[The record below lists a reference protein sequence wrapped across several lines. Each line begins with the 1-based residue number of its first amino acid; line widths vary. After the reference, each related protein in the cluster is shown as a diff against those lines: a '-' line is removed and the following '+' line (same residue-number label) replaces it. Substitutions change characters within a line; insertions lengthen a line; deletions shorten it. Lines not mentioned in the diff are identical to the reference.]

1 MGTKPKCVC
10 LNDDNQVKK
19 WGVGRGAETAH
30 RHLPHKHEEEK
41 QRADPNAHIKSGRGR
56 DHPQSQGVGMGFPQ
70 GKLNSYI
77 H

>member
-19 WGVGRGAETAH
+19 WGVGWESEIART
-30 RHLPHKHEEEK
+30 HLPHKHEE
-41 QRADPNAHIKSGRGR
+41 QSTDPNAHIKSGRGR

-70 GKLNSYI
+70 GKLNNYI